1 MEGDLIW
8 ELRRLLAWSGGT
20 IADVTQTLELRGI
33 ELDAPARALLQEEVE
48 ALVSDLALLTAVL
61 NHQLDWDRA
70 YERLLAGEIP
80 PLGDAEAEDEEEED
94 EVVTPELDEVIDDP
108 VLAADDDEDAEAAP
122 AVSEDLGE
130 FTDEEEVEDDA
141 DVPFLEDEDDDEFD
155 ETEIEGLRDEG
166 DVDDR

>member
-70 YERLLAGEIP
+70 YERLRAGEIP
-80 PLGDAEAEDEEEED
+80 PLGDAEAEDE
-94 EVVTPELDEVIDDP
+94 
-108 VLAADDDEDAEAAP
+108 
-122 AVSEDLGE
+122 
-130 FTDEEEVEDDA
+130 
-141 DVPFLEDEDDDEFD
+141 DEDDV
-155 ETEIEGLRDEG
+155 G
-166 DVDDR
+166 

>member
-1 MEGDLIW
+1 VEGDLIW

-80 PLGDAEAEDEEEED
+80 PFGDAEAEDE
-94 EVVTPELDEVIDDP
+94 
-108 VLAADDDEDAEAAP
+108 
-122 AVSEDLGE
+122 
-130 FTDEEEVEDDA
+130 
-141 DVPFLEDEDDDEFD
+141 DEDDV
-155 ETEIEGLRDEG
+155 G
-166 DVDDR
+166 